1 MSIRVLLPNAFEKHT
16 AGAREHQSNAANLD
30 QLLDDLA
37 AQFPALATH
46 LRDSDG
52 KIRRFINVYVNEE
65 DIRFLTDGDKSYHFQ
80 DGDEV
85 LLIPSIAGGSVDAP
99 PSYGCTGRSCA
110 CGSGTCRCDAANRAC
125 TSTCCC
131 CADTA
136 GWW

>member
-16 AGAREHQSNAANLD
+16 AGAREHRSEAANLD
-30 QLLDDLA
+30 QLLDDLSG
-37 AQFPALATH
+37 QFPSLATH
-46 LRDSDG
+46 LRDGDG
-52 KIRRFINVYVNEE
+52 KLRRFINVYVNEE
-65 DIRFLTDGDKSYHFQ
+65 DIRFLDNGRYNFQ

-85 LLIPSIAGGSVDAP
+85 LLIPSIAGGSVDVP

-110 CGSGTCRCDAANRAC
+110 CGSGHCRCDAANRAC